1 MPRQR
6 ITLSQLEAVTDILN
20 RMTGN
25 PATPY
30 SKNDAGAWAS
40 NLGNFHISRAYG
52 GFALHQMATD
62 GGGIR
67 DVLYTGHIPARQLFD
82 LIHAYRAGLEAV
94 EAATK
99 RIQALEQ
106 DKLSLM
112 RDILAPFAA

>member
-1 MPRQR
+1 MPRHR
-6 ITLSQLEAVTDILN
+6 ITISQLEAVTDMLN

-30 SKNDAGAWAS
+30 SKNPEGGWEC
-40 NLGNFHISRAYG
+40 NRGNFHISRAYG

-62 GGGIR
+62 EGGIR
-67 DVLYTGHIPARQLFD
+67 DVLYTGHTPARQLFD
-82 LIHAYRAGLEAV
+82 LIHAYRAGLGAV

-106 DKLSLM
+106 DKLSLL

>member
-6 ITLSQLEAVTDILN
+6 ITIAQLEGVTALLN

-30 SKNDAGAWAS
+30 SKNAEGAWAS

-52 GFALHQMATD
+52 GFALHQMATNS
-62 GGGIR
+62 GGVR

-82 LIHAYRAGLEAV
+82 LIHAYRAGV

-106 DKLSLM
+106 DKLALM

>member
-6 ITLSQLEAVTDILN
+6 ITISQLEAVTDILN

-30 SKNDAGAWAS
+30 GKNAEGVWTS

-52 GFALHQMATD
+52 GFALHQMATN
-62 GGGIR
+62 GGGVR
-67 DVLYTGHIPARQLFD
+67 DVLYTGHIPARALFD

-94 EAATK
+94 EDATK
-99 RIQALEQ
+99 RTRALEQ
-106 DKLSLM
+106 DNLTLM
-112 RDILAPFAA
+112 RDILAPVAA

>member
-1 MPRQR
+1 MPRER
-6 ITLSQLEAVTDILN
+6 ITISQLQAVTDILN

-25 PATPY
+25 PATPN
-30 SKNDAGAWAS
+30 SKNDAGAWSS
-40 NLGNFHISRAYG
+40 NRGNFHISRANG

-106 DKLSLM
+106 DKLSLL